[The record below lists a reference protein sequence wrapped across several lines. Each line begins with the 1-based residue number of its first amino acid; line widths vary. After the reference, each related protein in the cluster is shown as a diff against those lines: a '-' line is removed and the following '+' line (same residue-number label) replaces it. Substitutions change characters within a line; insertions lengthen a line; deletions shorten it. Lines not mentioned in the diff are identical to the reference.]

1 MTARPSLFS
10 LTVSGKKLILLT
22 VHLTSAFS
30 HLTSKDS
37 KVVPRSFVGARK
49 VVARGIHLS
58 VITYQLSTVYH
69 RRSIG
74 VA

>member
-1 MTARPSLFS
+1 MTARPSLCS

-37 KVVPRSFVGARK
+37 KVIPRSFVGGSK
-49 VVARGIHLS
+49 VVARKKKK
-58 VITYQLSTVYH
+58 
-69 RRSIG
+69 RKIG
-74 VA
+74 TKISKKNIRVP

>member
-10 LTVSGKKLILLT
+10 FIISGKKLIILT

-37 KVVPRSFVGARK
+37 KVIQRSFVGRRK
-49 VVARGIHLS
+49 VVGRSKKGAF
-58 VITYQLSTVYH
+58 TCQLTPINCQLCT
-69 RRSIG
+69 IG
-74 VA
+74 VV